1 MFHPLLRNLTVIL
14 NDGSITGE
22 VPVWIDPMEYGR
34 LPKNG
39 QVKEVGCF
47 AFVSIRDSVFVFF
60 FFGSLHSFELMLMLL
75 PTKTGTGHLPSL

>member
-34 LPKNG
+34 SPKNG
-39 QVKEVGCF
+39 QVKGVGCF
-47 AFVSIRDSVFVFF
+47 AFVSIRDSVLFF
-60 FFGSLHSFELMLMLL
+60 FSSVHCIHS
-75 PTKTGTGHLPSL
+75 S